1 MHYFIV
7 DAFTD
12 QIFSGNPAGV
22 CVMDT
27 WPEIALMQKI
37 AAENNL
43 PETAFVVKTNHH
55 YHLRWFTPTMEV
67 PLCGHGTLATAY
79 VLANYF
85 DPTAT
90 QFEFTTEKSGS
101 LHVEKKGELFELN
114 FPIREQTPTDI
125 TETMQ
130 LAVNAPIKCAYH
142 GYNLMLE
149 LADEQTVQTLQPNL
163 EQILNLT
170 DYHGVIVTAKG
181 DCCDFI
187 SRFFAPVTGSPED
200 PVTGS
205 THTVLIPFWA
215 QRLGKN
221 EMLARQLSARGGT
234 LHCKIAG
241 DRVYIAGTARIYL
254 KGTIQLSSN

>member
-12 QIFSGNPAGV
+12 QLFSGNPAGV
-22 CVMDT
+22 CVMDV
-27 WPEIALMQKI
+27 WPEVSLMQKI

-43 PETAFVVKTNHH
+43 PETAFVVKTSHR
-55 YHLRWFTPTMEV
+55 YHLRWFTPTMEI
-67 PLCGHGTLATAY
+67 PLCGHGTLATAF

-85 DPTAT
+85 DLTTT
-90 QFEFTTEKSGS
+90 QFEFTTEKSGN

-114 FPIREQTPTDI
+114 FPIREQTPTVI

-130 LAVNAPIKCAYH
+130 LAVKVPIKGAYQ

-149 LADEQTVQTLQPNL
+149 LADEQTVQTLQPDI
-163 EQILNLT
+163 EQILKLT
-170 DYHGVIVTAKG
+170 DYHGVIVTAKA
-181 DCCDFI
+181 DSCDFV
-187 SRFFAPVTGSPED
+187 SRFFAPVTGSLED

-215 QRLGKN
+215 ERLSKN

-234 LHCKIAG
+234 LYCKFTG
-241 DRVYIAGTARIYL
+241 DRIHIAGTARL
-254 KGTIQLSSN
+254 FLTGKIQTPPN

>member
-12 QIFSGNPAGV
+12 QLFSGNPAGV
-22 CVMDT
+22 CVLDS
-27 WPEIALMQKI
+27 WPEVSMMQKI

-55 YHLRWFTPTMEV
+55 YHLRWFTPTMEI

-79 VLANYF
+79 ALANYF
-85 DPTAT
+85 DQAAT
-90 QFEFTTEKSGS
+90 QFVFTTEKSGN
-101 LHVEKKGELFELN
+101 LHVAKKGELFELN
-114 FPIREQTPTDI
+114 FPVREQTRTNI

-130 LAVNAPIKCAYH
+130 LAVNVPIKGAYH
-142 GYNLMLE
+142 GYNLLLE
-149 LADEQTVQTLQPNL
+149 LADEHTVQTLKPDI
-163 EQILNLT
+163 EQILKLT

-181 DCCDFI
+181 DSCDFV
-187 SRFFAPVTGSPED
+187 SRFFAPVTGSAED

-215 QRLGKN
+215 ERLGKN
-221 EMLARQLSARGGT
+221 EMLARQLSKRGGT
-234 LHCKIAG
+234 LYCKYAG
-241 DRVYIAGTARIYL
+241 DRVYIAGTARLYL
-254 KGTIQLSSN
+254 SGNIQVS